1 MTGIINQTG
10 AKSGVIGTISGLIE
24 TGGKVLFKS
33 TGKASGNPDTGKTWV
48 AFGSGEYAEPHARQY
63 TGGSPDGVVARGY
76 GYGDCISVNAGSGF
90 VDDLPSNVSSVNWQF
105 TLEYDD
111 A

>member
-1 MTGIINQTG
+1 M
-10 AKSGVIGTISGLIE
+10 K

-33 TGKASGNPDTGKTWV
+33 TGKASGNPASGKTWV
-48 AFGSGEYAEPHARQY
+48 AFGSGNYAEPHTIPY
-63 TGGSPDGVVARGY
+63 GSGIAWARGY
-76 GYGDCISVNAGSGF
+76 GYGDCISVNTGSGF
-90 VDDLPSNVSSVNWQF
+90 VDDLPSNVSSVNWQY